1 MGRLGGYK
9 ILRGGGGLFEVV
21 TCPNY
26 FGEVV
31 ELLGFTVVA

>member
-1 MGRLGGYK
+1 MWYGETRR
-9 ILRGGGGLFEVV
+9 IQDPEVFEVV